1 MTGLFSG
8 NVEISRAEYM
18 TLVKES
24 ERNDT
29 IRRLL
34 KKNKHISIED
44 LKIILCVEDEEAP
57 KGEKQQEE
65 KPEKQYSFEELLGE

>member
-8 NVEISRAEYM
+8 KVEISRAEYM
-18 TLVKES
+18 TLLKES

-34 KKNKHISIED
+34 QKNKYVSIED
-44 LKIILCVEDEEAP
+44 LKIILCVEEEEAP
-57 KGEKQQEE
+57 KEEKPVEE
-65 KPEKQYSFEELLGE
+65 KPEKQYSFVELLG